1 MIIKLKQIA
10 ETLFERVEKHQAA
23 GKTSTL
29 KVKFTDYLQ
38 ITRSRTLDKSI
49 NDLDTIAVRTI
60 ELFKSL
66 FK

>member
-49 NDLDTIAVRTI
+49 NDLDTITVRTI